1 MKQIVKAMLLS
12 TSLIVV
18 NIAFAATPVAPAA
31 GAPVATVAKSNETVY
46 VNGKAVDPKIIDA
59 MMNQFK
65 KSSPMAAQQ
74 MANPQFKKEIL
85 QSIGM
90 QQAILA
96 EGNAQGLDKSA
107 EYQAKLQ
114 EIKPMIYAQILQ
126 EKASK
131 NAVTD
136 AMVKAKY
143 DKMKK
148 DAAAQTQ
155 YDVLHILVKDKKT
168 ADDIVAQLKKGAK
181 FTDLAKKYSVDPGS
195 KDKGGDLGWSDGSS
209 FVPEFTAALKQLKKG
224 QYTVIPVKTQ
234 FGYHIIML
242 KDVKSGNASSV
253 PPFDKVKDQI
263 KQQLQMEQ
271 TKAFFD
277 GLKAKYKVEVK

>member
-1 MKQIVKAMLLS
+1 MKQIVKALLLS
-12 TSLIVV
+12 TSLVAV
-18 NIAFAATPVAPAA
+18 NVAFAATAPVAPAA
-31 GAPVATVAKSNETVY
+31 GAPVAAKSNETVY
-46 VNGKAVDPKIIDA
+46 VNGKAVDPKVISA

-90 QQAILA
+90 QQAILL
-96 EGNAQGLDKSA
+96 EGNAEGLDKSA
-107 EYQAKLQ
+107 DYQAKLQ

-143 DKMKK
+143 EQMKK
-148 DAAAQTQ
+148 DAKAQTQ

-168 ADDIVAQLKKGAK
+168 ADDIVAQLEKAPKDKKGAK
-181 FTDLAKKYSVDPGS
+181 FVELAKKYSIDPGS

-209 FVPEFTAALKQLKKG
+209 FVPEFTASLKKLKKG

-242 KDVKSGNASSV
+242 KDVKSGSADSV
-253 PPFDKVKDQI
+253 PPFDKIKDQI
-263 KQQLQMEQ
+263 KQQLQY
-271 TKAFFD
+271 A
-277 GLKAKYKVEVK
+277 GV

>member
-1 MKQIVKAMLLS
+1 MKQIVKALLLS
-12 TSLIVV
+12 TSLIAV
-18 NIAFAATPVAPAA
+18 NIAFAATPTTPAA
-31 GAPVATVAKSNETVY
+31 DAPVATVAKSNETVY

-59 MMNQFK
+59 MMSQFK

-96 EGNAQGLDKSA
+96 EGNADGLDKTA
-107 EYQAKLQ
+107 DYQAKLQ
-114 EIKPMIYAQILQ
+114 EVKPMIYAQILQ

-143 DKMKK
+143 EQMKK
-148 DAAAQTQ
+148 DAKAQTQ

-168 ADDIVAQLKKGAK
+168 ADDILAQLKKGAK
-181 FTDLAKKYSVDPGS
+181 FTDLAKKYSIDPGS

-242 KDVKSGNASSV
+242 KDVKSGNADSV
-253 PPFDKVKDQI
+253 PPFDKIKDQI
-263 KQQLQMEQ
+263 KQQLQMAQ